1 MSQVSAADPPVPAVA
16 DVDPAP
22 PGFSR
27 FRELRLAILL
37 VVLVVLALAVAGVAT
52 ATGPPTLDDLRAEAG
67 LDGRQQLL
75 IGVKDDQP
83 GISQVMEDG
92 SYRGFDIDIAY
103 LVAEELG
110 FKRRQVRFLPI
121 ESEDRARRQAYDGSR
136 FVTVDLV
143 VASYSI
149 TAERREQ
156 GVVFSEPYLR
166 TEQSV
171 VTLRS
176 DPRRVDDLGDLRG
189 RRVCTLA
196 TSTSEQRLHAYGA
209 VASGRNR
216 ISECVQDLY
225 DGRVDAVTTDA
236 AILAGFVAPPAA
248 DARPKHPLRRVKPLR
263 HWDIGED
270 LEERWGINT
279 GPNPAMRDLVDHALY
294 EAATRPGRDGWDVA
308 FETNL
313 AREQPANGPQQVA
326 VAQQPECRKVK
337 VRQWPWQSMVLAP
350 SEPARRL
357 ARHGRRGRGRGS
369 SGC

>member
-1 MSQVSAADPPVPAVA
+1 MSQVSEPDTIVPEPVDRPDAPA
-16 DVDPAP
+16 
-22 PGFSR
+22 GFSR

-37 VVLVVLALAVAGVAT
+37 VVLAVLAAAVVGVAT
-52 ATGPPTLDDLRAEAG
+52 ATGPPTLADLRAEAG
-67 LDGRQQLL
+67 LDGRQELL

-83 GISQVMEDG
+83 GISLLLEDG

-103 LVAEELG
+103 MIAEDLG

-121 ESEDRARRQAYDGSR
+121 ESEDRARRQAYDGSK

-143 VASYSI
+143 VASFSI
-149 TAERREQ
+149 TPQRQEQ
-156 GVVFSEPYLR
+156 GVVFSAPYLR

-176 DPRRVDDLGDLRG
+176 DPRPVDDLGDLGG

-196 TSTSEQRLHAYGA
+196 TSTSQLRLRAYGA
-209 VASGRNR
+209 QASGKNR
-216 ISECVQDLY
+216 ISECIQELY

-248 DARPKHPLRRVKPLR
+248 DARPKHPLRHVKPLR

-279 GPNPAMRDLVDHALY
+279 GPNPAMRELVDYSLHQ
-294 EAATRPGRDGWDVA
+294 AATRPGRDAWDVA

-326 VAQQPECRKVK
+326 VGQQPESRKVK

-350 SEPARRL
+350 TEPARRATRR
-357 ARHGRRGRGRGS
+357 ARRARGRGS